1 MIKAVVFDLDDTLY
15 PESSYVESGFK
26 AVDSYLLE
34 QHEIT
39 GFFNTA
45 RELFHSGHR
54 GKIFNDALDTL
65 QLEYQ
70 LLLIKELI
78 DVYRSHIPT
87 IILSSE
93 AKDILDCFS
102 DRFKLGL
109 ITDGYRQVQRNKI
122 NALGISDYFHEICV
136 TDELGKGYWK
146 PHEKPYQM
154 MQKALEVEPEQCVYV
169 ADNPNKDFV
178 TPKKMGWLTV
188 QLISEAGEYC
198 FADVTPEFEAEHK
211 INSLSE
217 LRQVLEI

>member
-54 GKIFNDALDTL
+54 GRVFNDTLDALGV
-65 QLEYQ
+65 EYQ
-70 LLLIKELI
+70 LALIEELVN
-78 DVYRSHIPT
+78 VYRSHLPT
-87 IILSSE
+87 IALSSE
-93 AKDILDCFS
+93 AKDILDRLSGRC
-102 DRFKLGL
+102 KMGL

-122 NALGISDYFHEICV
+122 NALGVSDYFHEICV
-136 TDELGKGYWK
+136 TDELGRDYWK
-146 PHEKPYQM
+146 PHEKSYQL
-154 MQKALEVEPEQCVYV
+154 MQKTLEVEPEQCVYV

-188 QLISEAGEYC
+188 QLISETGEYC
-198 FADVTPEFEAEHK
+198 FTDVTPEFEAEHK
-211 INSLSE
+211 INSLPE